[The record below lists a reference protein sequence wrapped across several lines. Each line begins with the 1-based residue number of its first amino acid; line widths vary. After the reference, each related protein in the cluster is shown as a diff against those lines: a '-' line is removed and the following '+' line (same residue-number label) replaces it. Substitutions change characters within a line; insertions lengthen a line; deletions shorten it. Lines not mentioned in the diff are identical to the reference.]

1 MINQNFALMELL
13 FVCFYGGLFIG
24 WPVLAI
30 ATLFSLRNAPLPP
43 LPQVLWALVIVVVP
57 LLGAL
62 AYWIVRPGRDLLPQ
76 PGIPPEPGI
85 VPTKSEEPP
94 V

>member
-1 MINQNFALMELL
+1 MINPNFALVELL

-24 WPVLAI
+24 WPLLAI
-30 ATLFSLRNAPLPP
+30 ATLFSLRNAGLPP

-57 LLGAL
+57 LLGAI
-62 AYWIVRPGRDLLPQ
+62 AYWIVRPG
-76 PGIPPEPGI
+76 PERPAHAEI

-94 V
+94 L